1 MAKKKDTYYF
11 SHDCNARRDEKII
24 ALRIKH
30 KWEGYGLFWG
40 IIELLREAENYEC
53 VRDYNIIAYDLRAGS
68 EIIKSI
74 VEDFG
79 LFSFTEDGKRFY
91 SERLKRNMAT
101 IDERVTRAKE
111 NGAKGGNPNFKKG
124 KPNPYYNGTE
134 TESDNEVLDD
144 VEDNQKIT
152 DNITKTLPKDNQDIS
167 YIKRKEKEI
176 KEYKESISKDIPKKV
191 ADANAPAP
199 REKEDVKPKAQ
210 RFIPPTVE
218 EVNTYCAERNNG
230 IDAQTFVDFY
240 TAKGWMIGKN
250 KVKDWRAAVRTWER
264 SRGTNG
270 QQSSIR
276 STRVPDEGTGG
287 SGYTSTI

>member
-1 MAKKKDTYYF
+1 MAKKDTYYF

-24 ALRIKH
+24 ALRIKY

-40 IIELLREAENYEC
+40 IIEHLREAENYEC
-53 VRDYNIIAYDLRAGS
+53 VRDYNIIAYDLRVGA

-91 SERLKRNMAT
+91 SERLKEDMKVKDEISEKARRSVQERWKKSIENQEHSTTVIRSNYDRNT
-101 IDERVTRAKE
+101 TVILKE
-111 NGAKGGNPNFKKG
+111 EN
-124 KPNPYYNGTE
+124 
-134 TESDNEVLDD
+134 
-144 VEDNQKIT
+144 
-152 DNITKTLPKDNQDIS
+152 
-167 YIKRKEKEI
+167 KRKENN
-176 KEYKESISKDIPKKV
+176 KESNSKELPKKV

-276 STRVPDEGTGG
+276 SPRSPNEGAGG
-287 SGYTSTI
+287 GGYTSTI